1 MEEGREKQIRE
12 GQGRGEGGERDTQR
26 RLWKSVLDGVVCN
39 SKGLKTTPVSE
50 TGSDPQGEIAPSV
63 RCQLKR
69 SQYFHTRKL
78 YGPLKRMSGLK
89 KKKNPAAQFRHY
101 CLTDPQDMIY
111 TYTHIRILYV

>member
-89 KKKNPAAQFRHY
+89 KKK
-101 CLTDPQDMIY
+101 
-111 TYTHIRILYV
+111 ILQLSSGITALQIPRT